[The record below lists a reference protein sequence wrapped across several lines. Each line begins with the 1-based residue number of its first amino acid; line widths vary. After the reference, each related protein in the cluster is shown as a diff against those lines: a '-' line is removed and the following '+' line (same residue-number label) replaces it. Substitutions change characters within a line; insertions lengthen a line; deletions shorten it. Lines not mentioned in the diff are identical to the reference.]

1 MNFCYYKILLIVF
14 KTNIFYFVKASDCC
28 FLDYDTNAKT
38 VNEPFL
44 FTYSSSE
51 FDAKKIEAHFFQ
63 IYYFLALPRT
73 IENFKKVMV
82 TVEPNN
88 ECGINDAFL
97 ELNKS
102 KFVAYIKDF
111 IEKTRS
117 YTLKVCEN
125 TIFIECSKNYT
136 FKVNKIF
143 NAENEINEKIE
154 LALEKHFEVP
164 VSGINKNNILKIF
177 RNCQFEPPLNGNE
190 KFTDTHIFFIDE
202 NVYEEDLNFLYDSIL
217 RLKAL
222 TSQKQTFP
230 SFNVSLLSRC
240 EMFENEI
247 KFIDE
252 KTALAENQENS
263 KLFEKIYEIY
273 IISPFYIYQKQVL
286 SESTRI
292 DKFKKIENNVEEIEK
307 NI

>member
-1 MNFCYYKILLIVF
+1 MNFCYYKIHIIVF
-14 KTNIFYFVKASDCC
+14 ITNIIYFVKASDCS

-38 VNEPFL
+38 TTEPFL

-51 FDAKKIEAHFFQ
+51 FDAKKIGAHFFQ
-63 IYYFLALPRT
+63 IYHFLARES
-73 IENFKKVMV
+73 ENLTKVMV
-82 TVEPNN
+82 TVEPRHECSYNN
-88 ECGINDAFL
+88 AFL

-102 KFVAYIKDF
+102 NFVAYIKKF
-111 IEKTRS
+111 NETTKF
-117 YTLKVCEN
+117 YELEHALN
-125 TIFIECSKNYT
+125 TIFIEYQRGYT

-143 NAENEINEKIE
+143 NAENQIKEKIE
-154 LALEKHFEVP
+154 LALEKHLKVP

-177 RNCQFEPPLNGNE
+177 RNCQFEPPLIGND
-190 KFTDTHIFFIDE
+190 KFTDTHVFFIDE

-217 RLKAL
+217 KLRAL

-247 KFIDE
+247 KYIDE
-252 KTALAENQENS
+252 NTALAEIQENS
-263 KLFEKIYEIY
+263 KLYEKIYEIY

-292 DKFKKIENNVEEIEK
+292 DKFKKIENNVEEIKK